1 MAKECMLS
9 TGKLPLGG
17 FPRKSVV
24 KITGRP
30 DMNSAV
36 YSGRKVSIQTNNT
49 EILYQRMKFFFKNLN
64 NVVKFLNL

>member
-17 FPRKSVV
+17 LSSNTVV
-24 KITGRP
+24 MITDSP

-36 YSGRKVSIQTNNT
+36 YRACKAINQTNK
-49 EILYQRMKFFFKNLN
+49 QF
-64 NVVKFLNL
+64 V